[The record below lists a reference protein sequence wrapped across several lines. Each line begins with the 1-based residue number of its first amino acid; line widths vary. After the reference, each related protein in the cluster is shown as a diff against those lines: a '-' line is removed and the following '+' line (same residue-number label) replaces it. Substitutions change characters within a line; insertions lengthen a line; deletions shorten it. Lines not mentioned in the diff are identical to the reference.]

1 MENVSYWSSFILGII
16 TSFSPC
22 SFGILIA
29 ILSFIITEEENLKKG
44 IYIGISFTT
53 GMALVFFI
61 FGIFISKIGQF
72 LRFSH
77 LFYLIADLLLIFF
90 GISNT
95 SILKKRKSQSSL
107 GLIQKVGF
115 SIIQLNINKFSK
127 VLTPFLFGNIFSF
140 GWVPCAI
147 SLVMPVA
154 ILVMSQDISIWK
166 GGFLLFLFG
175 LGHGI
180 PVVLLSVLSG
190 KMRTT
195 LTKKFTKKGEYITKG
210 FGILIITLGFLFILY
225 GPKINILLGGKK

>member
-1 MENVSYWSSFILGII
+1 MENVSYWGSFILGII

-22 SFGILIA
+22 SLAILIA
-29 ILSFIITEEENLKKG
+29 ILSFIITEEENLKEG
-44 IYIGISFTT
+44 IYIGISFTI

-61 FGIFISKIGQF
+61 FGLFISKIGQF

-77 LFYLIADLLLIFF
+77 LFYLIAGILLVFF
-90 GISNT
+90 GISNMG
-95 SILKKRKSQSSL
+95 ILKKKKSQNSL
-107 GLIQKVGF
+107 GLIQKIGF
-115 SIIQLNINKFSK
+115 SVIQLNKYSK
-127 VLTPFLFGNIFSF
+127 ILISFLFGVLFSL
-140 GWVPCAI
+140 GWAPCAL

-180 PVVLLSVLSG
+180 PVILLSGLSG
-190 KMRTT
+190 KMRAN

-210 FGILIITLGFLFILY
+210 FGILIIILGLLFILY
-225 GPKINILLGGKK
+225 GPKINAILGGKK